1 MYLDHL
7 RAIIRKEFYHIIR
20 DPGTLILMTI
30 GPVLLMLILVYAFTA
45 DVKHVPMAV
54 VDLANNA
61 QSQALIQR
69 IEATG
74 VVQVTHRLS
83 TAEEADPLFERSQI
97 RAVLVIPQDYG
108 QVMELMLGKLPQLRI
123 IVDGTE
129 PVSAEHVMEAIYTAS
144 DAALRQF
151 ATDTLAKFPGV
162 DASLFELPVKVSVE
176 RRYNP
181 DLRAV
186 VDFFPGLTAVVL
198 SLPGIALTL
207 ALVREKELGTMEQL
221 VAMPIHKV
229 SLLLGKLVPYMVF
242 GVADAFLLVAM
253 GRWLYDVPFRGSLP
267 GYILIASLFL
277 FSNMGLGLLISVLL
291 PSQQLAMI
299 VGSLV
304 FFFPSFFLSGIFFP
318 LSAMPGVVQLELQ
331 MLPVTHF
338 VSASKAIYLQG
349 TPVSALWFDGLV
361 LLGLGMGILLVSVAM
376 FRKKV
381 A

>member
-1 MYLDHL
+1 MNLDHL

-20 DPGTLILMTI
+20 DPGTLILMTL
-30 GPVLLMLILVYAFTA
+30 GPVLLMLVLVYMLTA
-45 DVKHVPMAV
+45 DVKHVPVAV
-54 VDLANNA
+54 VDLADNV

-69 IEATG
+69 IQTTG
-74 VVQVTHRLS
+74 VVQVAYHPGS
-83 TAEEADPLFERSQI
+83 VEDANPLLERNQI
-97 RAVLVIPQDYG
+97 RAVLVIPQNYG
-108 QVMELMLGKLPQLRI
+108 QVAALLLGQVPQLHI

-129 PVSAEHVMEAIYTAS
+129 PVSAEHVLNAIYSAS

-151 ATDTLAKFPGV
+151 VMDTLAKLPGF
-162 DASLFELPVKVSVE
+162 DASLFDLPVKISVE

-207 ALVREKELGTMEQL
+207 ALAREKELGTMEQL
-221 VAMPIHKV
+221 IAMPVNKV

-242 GVADAFLLVAM
+242 GFADVFLLVAM
-253 GRWLYDVPFRGSLP
+253 GYWLYDVPFRGSLAS
-267 GYILIASLFL
+267 YVLIASLFL
-277 FSNMGLGLLISVLL
+277 FSNMGLGLLISVVL

-299 VGSLV
+299 VGFLV

-318 LSAMPGVVQLELQ
+318 LSAMPGVIQLELQ

-338 VSASKAIYLQG
+338 VTASKAIYLQG
-349 TPVSALWFDGLV
+349 TPLGALWFNALA
-361 LLGLGMGILLVSVAM
+361 LLGLGVGILLVSVAL

>member
-1 MYLDHL
+1 MNLDHL

-20 DPGTLILMTI
+20 DPGTLILMTL
-30 GPVLLMLILVYAFTA
+30 GPVLLMLVLVYMLTA
-45 DVKHVPMAV
+45 DVKHVPVAV
-54 VDLANNA
+54 VDLADNV
-61 QSQALIQR
+61 QSPALIQR
-69 IEATG
+69 IQTTG
-74 VVQVTHRLS
+74 VVQVAYHPGS
-83 TAEEADPLFERSQI
+83 VEDANPLLERNQI
-97 RAVLVIPQDYG
+97 RAVLVIPQNYG
-108 QVMELMLGKLPQLRI
+108 QVAALLLGQVPQLHI

-129 PVSAEHVMEAIYTAS
+129 PVSAEHVLNAIYSAS

-151 ATDTLAKFPGV
+151 VMDTLAKLPGF
-162 DASLFELPVKVSVE
+162 DASLFDLPVKISVE

-207 ALVREKELGTMEQL
+207 ALAREKELGTMEQL
-221 VAMPIHKV
+221 IAMPVNKV

-242 GVADAFLLVAM
+242 GFADVFLLVAM
-253 GRWLYDVPFRGSLP
+253 GYWLYDVPFRGSLAS
-267 GYILIASLFL
+267 YVLIASLFL
-277 FSNMGLGLLISVLL
+277 FSNMGLGLLISVVL

-299 VGSLV
+299 VGFLV

-318 LSAMPGVVQLELQ
+318 LSAMPGVIQLELQ

-338 VSASKAIYLQG
+338 VTASKAIYLQG
-349 TPVSALWFDGLV
+349 TPLGALWFNALA
-361 LLGLGMGILLVSVAM
+361 LLGLGVGILLVSVAL